1 MKLLRT
7 RYAFFF
13 AVLFAMVAQVAPAQD
28 TFFHGRVAAFVSYYQ
43 DGDYRKA
50 SDSLLSILPLL
61 AGSKDEIVAYRYIGF
76 SYAMLNWVDKA
87 KLTFKSALTKYPGMD
102 IDTLEVPPNIS
113 IVFKQAKLERKLE
126 TLDTAAVHRPVVVV
140 AARNIVAPTLL
151 LSVSILSAV
160 GSAGLFYTGNQQYLK
175 YKSVNTPS
183 QSELDKYYSNSQ
195 YAVIGGVACAAVT
208 GVLLPVSIYLYNKK
222 VPASRLKAAVVN
234 GAPGIAWQY

>member
-1 MKLLRT
+1 MAALAAPERDTLL
-7 RYAFFF
+7 
-13 AVLFAMVAQVAPAQD
+13 
-28 TFFHGRVAAFVSYYQ
+28 HGRFAAFVSYYE

-61 AGSKDEIVAYRYIGF
+61 SGSKDEIVAYRYIGF

-87 KLTFKSALTKYPGMD
+87 KQTFKSALTKYPGMD

-113 IVFKQAKLERKLE
+113 IVFRQAKLERTLE

-175 YKSVNTPS
+175 YKSVNTPD

-195 YAVIGGVACAAVT
+195 NAFIGGVVCAVITAVA
-208 GVLLPVSIYLYNKK
+208 LPVSIYLYNKK
-222 VPASRLKAAVVN
+222 VPASRLKAAVVH
-234 GAPGIAWQY
+234 GVPSIAWQ